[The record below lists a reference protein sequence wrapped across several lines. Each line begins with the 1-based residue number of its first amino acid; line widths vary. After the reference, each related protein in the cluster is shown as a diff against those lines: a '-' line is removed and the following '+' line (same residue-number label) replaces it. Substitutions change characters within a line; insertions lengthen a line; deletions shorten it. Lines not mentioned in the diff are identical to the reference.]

1 VNPASSSAGV
11 LLALGAFGLW
21 GLTPIY
27 WKAVRF
33 LPPDALL
40 AYRVLWALAVGVLL
54 LVLTG
59 SLGRW
64 RDALSRPRTVAAMG
78 LAAALL
84 AVNWLI
90 FIWAVNNDR
99 VLATALGYYINP
111 LVSVAL
117 GALVLGERLR
127 RGQTIAVAV
136 AAIGVACMTIASGEL
151 PWIAVVLASSFG
163 LYGLVRKLTPAE
175 PVVGFAVEMTLIAPF
190 AVLYL
195 TTVAPDGGSA
205 PIFESPGVAALV
217 SLAGVVTAAP
227 LLLFNG
233 AAKRLRLATLGFFQY
248 LAPSLTFLLAVLVY
262 GEPFTASHAITF
274 ACVWSALAIYSVDS
288 IRAMRDEEP
297 APGAGDDANVE
308 AA

>member
-27 WKAVRF
+27 WKTVRF

-127 RGQTIAVAV
+127 RGQTIAVAI

-190 AVLYL
+190 AVLYI
-195 TTVAPDGGSA
+195 TTIAPDGGSA

-262 GEPFTASHAITF
+262 GEPFTAPHAITF

>member
-1 VNPASSSAGV
+1 MNPASSSAGV

-40 AYRVLWALAVGVLL
+40 AYRVLWALAVGVVLL
-54 LVLTG
+54 LLTR
-59 SLGRW
+59 SFGRW
-64 RDALSRPRTVAAMG
+64 RQALSNPRTVAAMG

-90 FIWAVNNDR
+90 FIWAVNNDE

-127 RGQTIAVAV
+127 RGQMIAVAIAAAGVVYMAV
-136 AAIGVACMTIASGEL
+136 ASDEL
-151 PWIAVVLASSFG
+151 PWIAVVLATSFG
-163 LYGLVRKLTPAE
+163 LYGLIRKVSPTG

-195 TTVAPDGGSA
+195 TLFAPVGEST
-205 PIFESPGVAALV
+205 PIFESAAVAGLV
-217 SLAGVVTAAP
+217 ALAGIVTAAP

-233 AAKRLRLATLGFFQY
+233 AAKRLRLATLGLFQY

-262 GEPFTASHAITF
+262 GEAFTASHVVTF
-274 ACVWSALAIYSVDS
+274 ACVWSALALYSADS
-288 IRAMRDEEP
+288 LRAMRDEERFGETTEP
-297 APGAGDDANVE
+297 ANADSE
-308 AA
+308 

>member
-1 VNPASSSAGV
+1 VNPTSSSSGA

-33 LPPDALL
+33 VPPDALL

-54 LVLTG
+54 LGVTRNF
-59 SLGRW
+59 GRW
-64 RDALSRPRTVAAMG
+64 REALSQPRTVAAMG

-127 RGQTIAVAV
+127 RGQTIAVAI
-136 AAIGVACMTIASGEL
+136 AAVGVACMTIASGEL
-151 PWIAVVLASSFG
+151 PWIAVTLASSFG
-163 LYGLVRKLTPAE
+163 LYGLVRKLTPTE

-190 AVLYL
+190 AVFYL
-195 TTVAPDGGSA
+195 TAIAPEGESA

-233 AAKRLRLATLGFFQY
+233 AAKRLRLASLGFFQY

-262 GEPFTASHAITF
+262 GEPFTASHGITF
-274 ACVWSALAIYSVDS
+274 ACVWSALALYSVDS
-288 IRAMRDEEP
+288 IRAMRDEAP
-297 APGAGDDANVE
+297 ADGAASNANVE
-308 AA
+308 SA